1 MARVVMV
8 HGIGQQHKG
17 EHTLLTTWCPALLDG
32 LTRAGTDLEL
42 ACEDVAMGFYGDL
55 FRPPGRHLAAGDPPY
70 THRNIAAG
78 LETDLLMAWWE
89 TTAQLDDRVPP
100 PTATTLARSP
110 RSVQKALRA
119 LYGSAFFSRIGMR
132 ALIFDLKQVSCYL
145 TAPGLRHAA
154 RKRVL
159 EHITPHTRVVIAH
172 SLGSVVAYEAL
183 CSMPDHPVRA
193 LVTLG
198 SPLGMRLIFDRLD
211 PTPGPTGVWP
221 GGTHPGMV
229 WTNVTDPGDPVA
241 AADDLALRFGSRVR
255 TAQVHNGPHAHDATS
270 YLTDEVT
277 GAAVTE
283 GLTHG

>member
-17 EHTLLTTWCPALLDG
+17 EHTLLTTWHPALLDG
-32 LTRAGTDLEL
+32 LTRTQIGPAL
-42 ACEDVAMGFYGDL
+42 AREDVAMGFYGDL
-55 FRPPGRHLAAGDPPY
+55 FRPPGQRLAVGDPPY
-70 THRNIAAG
+70 THQDVTAG
-78 LETDLLMAWWE
+78 LETDLLMAWWNA
-89 TTAQLDDRVPP
+89 TAQIDDRVVP

-110 RSVQKALRA
+110 HSAQKALRA

-132 ALIFDLKQVSCYL
+132 ALIFDLKQVSLYL
-145 TAPGLRHAA
+145 SVPDLRHAA

-159 EHITPHTRVVIAH
+159 ERITPRTQVVVAH

-183 CSMPDHPVRA
+183 CSMPDHPIRS

-211 PTPGPTGVWP
+211 PTPAPTGAWP
-221 GGTHPGMV
+221 SGTHPAMV
-229 WTNVTDPGDPVA
+229 WTNVTDPGDPVSA
-241 AADDLALRFGSRVR
+241 VHDLTPRFGPRVCA
-255 TAQVHNGPHAHDATS
+255 AQVHNGPHAHDATS

-277 GAAVTE
+277 GTAIAE
-283 GLTHG
+283 GLAHG

>member
-17 EHTLLTTWCPALLDG
+17 EHTLLTTWYPALRDG
-32 LTRAGTDLEL
+32 LARTQTGPAPSR
-42 ACEDVAMGFYGDL
+42 EDVAVGFYGDL
-55 FRPPGRHLAAGDPPY
+55 FRPPGRRLAAGDPPY
-70 THRNIAAG
+70 THKDVAEG

-89 TTAQLDDRVPP
+89 AAAQVDNRVVP

-119 LYGSAFFSRIGMR
+119 LYNSVFFSGLLQR
-132 ALIFDLKQVSCYL
+132 ALIFDLKQVSRYL
-145 TAPGLRHAA
+145 SEPDLRHAA

-159 EHITPHTRVVIAH
+159 DHITPHTRVVVAH

-183 CSMPDHPVRA
+183 CSMSDHPVRS

-211 PTPGPTGVWP
+211 PTPVPQSAWP
-221 GGTHPGMV
+221 GGEQPGFM

-241 AADDLALRFGSRVR
+241 AIHDLTPRFGSQMRTVR
-255 TAQVHNGPHAHDATS
+255 VHNGPHAHDATS
-270 YLTDEVT
+270 YLTDQIT
-277 GAAVTE
+277 GQAIAD